1 MELNFSA
8 NIWILNYCAIRI
20 LYLRTFMDEFG
31 LHSLPEVILCVD
43 ISLDF
48 SKNSILYYC
57 KILALKNLSGF

>member
-1 MELNFSA
+1 
-8 NIWILNYCAIRI
+8 
-20 LYLRTFMDEFG
+20 MDEFG